1 MLNTEE
7 LNVLKKNTYSTILNA
22 TKFMIHHGMDQNGT
36 KVRSTSPNLEK
47 YGIWP
52 TTEFLEF
59 LLSNDALPITPEI
72 VNIIEGMVEFIIE
85 KYNPKEKKWP
95 LTDVKGSTAS
105 AITSGH
111 CIYVLKLYISR
122 PFVDYTKTESIKQII
137 REAEDTLIADCRQ
150 DGSWKILKGDDAP
163 DIGLNFGRFFYTYN
177 AWFGIKKVPEY
188 TDDLSALPAIRKRL
202 AEYVIGISDM
212 LLRECNDDKLKT
224 KGSMLST
231 LICNMAKAIQILNDY
246 DDSNCIE
253 KKTEL
258 CNTILQ
264 MINDNDLNSL
274 LYSAPSVEISELPNS
289 GYNKFSNNIPFDL
302 FFAIKD
308 NPDCSE
314 LARDIINWYLTDINT
329 QFNCWFFPGTNMN
342 TWPTCEALLVLSN
355 AHAFFFGTAIKQN
368 CDNELVRVKE
378 KYKECDGCK
387 EKITSYL
394 KPQKEQF
401 KKSMDDYVRKVRKTS
416 GFSIAV
422 TIFACICAIAALIA
436 LSIILEQ
443 YWLNT
448 LITVVIVPLILQ
460 IIFVIKIPESS
471 DKTQGVQDD
480 ILKTI
485 DESKDMWES
494 EQ

>member
-1 MLNTEE
+1 MLNMEE
-7 LNVLKKNTYSTILNA
+7 MNVLKKNTYSTILNA

-59 LLSNDALPITPEI
+59 LLSNDTLPITPEI
-72 VNIIEGMVEFIIE
+72 VNLIEGMVEFIIE
-85 KYNPKEKKWP
+85 KYNSKEKKWP

-111 CIYVLKLYISR
+111 CLYVLKLYISR

-137 REAEDTLIADCRQ
+137 REAEETLIADCRQ

-188 TDDLSALPAIRKRL
+188 TDDLSALPTIRKRL

-212 LLRECNDDKLKT
+212 LLRECNEDKLKT

-253 KKTEL
+253 KKKEL
-258 CNTILQ
+258 CNTVLQ
-264 MINDNDLNSL
+264 LINDNDLNSL

-308 NPDCSE
+308 NSECFE

-355 AHAFFFGTAIKQN
+355 AHEGFFVEALKQN

-387 EKITSYL
+387 EKINSYL
-394 KPQKEQF
+394 TPQKEQF
-401 KKSMDDYVRKVRKTS
+401 KASMNDYVRSVRKTNI
-416 GFSIAV
+416 IAIIV
-422 TIFACICAIAALIA
+422 TIFACIGAIVAIAI
-436 LSIILEQ
+436 LSIKLDNL
-443 YWLNT
+443 WLNF
-448 LITVVIVPLILQ
+448 IASAVIIPLIMQ
-460 IIFVIKIPESS
+460 IIFVIRTPEYS
-471 DKTQGVQDD
+471 DKTRGVQED

-485 DESKDMWES
+485 DENKDMWVS
-494 EQ
+494 E

>member
-7 LNVLKKNTYSTILNA
+7 LDILKKNTYATILKA

-59 LLSNDALPITPEI
+59 LLSNDILPITPEI
-72 VNIIEGMVEFIIE
+72 VKIIEGMVEFIIE
-85 KYNPKEKKWP
+85 KYNSKEKKWP
-95 LTDVKGSTAS
+95 LTDVRGSTAS

-150 DGSWKILKGDDAP
+150 DGSWKILKGDDAQ

-177 AWFGIKKVPEY
+177 AWFGIKKVSEY

-202 AEYVIGISDM
+202 AEYVIGVSDM
-212 LLRECNDDKLKT
+212 LLKEGNDAKVKN
-224 KGSMLST
+224 KGSMMST
-231 LICNMAKAIQILNDY
+231 LICNMAKAVQILNDY
-246 DDSNCIE
+246 NDSNCIE
-253 KKTEL
+253 KKDEL
-258 CNTILQ
+258 CKTILQ
-264 MINDNDLNSL
+264 LVNGSDLNSL

-302 FFAIKD
+302 YFAIKD
-308 NPDCSE
+308 NPDCVE
-314 LARDIINWYLTDINT
+314 LARDIINWYLLDINT

-342 TWPTCEALLVLSN
+342 TWPTCEAILVLSN
-355 AHAFFFGTAIKQN
+355 AHAFFFESALKQICN
-368 CDNELVRVKE
+368 NELTRIKE
-378 KYKECDGCK
+378 KYKQCEECKG
-387 EKITSYL
+387 EITDYL
-394 KPQKEQF
+394 VPQKEQF
-401 KKSMDDYVRKVRKTS
+401 KKSMDKYVHKVKKTS

-422 TIFACICAIAALIA
+422 TIFACVCAVAALIT

-460 IIFVIKIPESS
+460 IVFVVKIPEYS
-471 DKTQGVQDD
+471 DKMQDEQED
-480 ILKTI
+480 IL
-485 DESKDMWES
+485 SKINEREDMWKNT
-494 EQ
+494 